1 MSITQWRWEP
11 FVYWKKKNKIPIRQ
25 IEIKSNLVEKP
36 IFFEEETKKP
46 NEKQISKLKSPFRT
60 DLNRNHPRG
69 DKFFNKVLSF
79 FKSLLEESPN
89 EEELKKPIEEQHF
102 AYKVKRLS

>member
-1 MSITQWRWEP
+1 M
-11 FVYWKKKNKIPIRQ
+11 
-25 IEIKSNLVEKP
+25 EKP

-102 AYKVKRLS
+102 AYKVKKTLLEWGFEIFSTSQNAVLRGVFSFSGSSVISI